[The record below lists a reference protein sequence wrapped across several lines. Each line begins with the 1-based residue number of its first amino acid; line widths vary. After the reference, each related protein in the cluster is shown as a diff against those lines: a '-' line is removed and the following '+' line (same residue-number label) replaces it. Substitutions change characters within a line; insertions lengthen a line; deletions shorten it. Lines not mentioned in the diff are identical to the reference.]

1 MLSFYLEMFT
11 FAQSETKKTVL
22 ALNKSRRVRRSSR
35 VHIYIQVNKE
45 KDLSCLIDEKKKDDE
60 EEKLK
65 GFFMTADAIGLIINN
80 LVLLSSC
87 NIV

>member
-1 MLSFYLEMFT
+1 MS
-11 FAQSETKKTVL
+11 
-22 ALNKSRRVRRSSR
+22 
-35 VHIYIQVNKE
+35 IYIQINKE